1 MLRNTLTEAAMDKEL
16 DEFDLD
22 AERELEALV
31 PYENPSASP
40 QEVMRLLETCPVCA
54 NRLHF
59 THFSDFSRLVA
70 HEVVRCDECGYKVKK
85 QMNRLQ

>member
-1 MLRNTLTEAAMDKEL
+1 LQNDLTEAAMDKEL

-22 AERELEALV
+22 AT
-31 PYENPSASP
+31 
-40 QEVMRLLETCPVCA
+40 EVMRLLETCPVCA

-70 HEVVRCDECGYKVKK
+70 FEVVRCDECGYKVKK
-85 QMNRLQ
+85 QMTRLQ